1 MRGRGPVIK
10 AVLAGYEADGR
21 DLVDRFEAI
30 DPAGLYAPVAQ
41 FIPAAR
47 ARIADIGAGTGRDAA
62 WLAGLGHA
70 VVAVEPVAAL
80 REAGRA
86 LHPELAWID
95 DRLPELSRL
104 RGQRFDRVLLSGV
117 WQHLDDPARAEA
129 MPVLADLLAR
139 NGVLVMSLR
148 HGPGAPSRPVWPVE
162 VEATV
167 ALARDAGLR
176 LVHRAEA
183 ASVQAGNQAAG
194 VTWTWVCFE
203 GQGR

>member
-1 MRGRGPVIK
+1 MIE
-10 AVLAGYEADGR
+10 AVLAGYEADGA
-21 DLVDRFEAI
+21 DLVRRFETI
-30 DPAGLYAPVAQ
+30 DPEGLYAPVAD
-41 FIPAAR
+41 FIPTTP

-86 LHPELAWID
+86 LRPALAWID
-95 DRLPELSRL
+95 DQLPELAGL
-104 RGQRFDRVLLSGV
+104 GGQRFDRLLLSGV
-117 WQHLDDPARAEA
+117 WQHLDDPARAAA
-129 MPVLADLLAR
+129 MPVLAGLLAPG
-139 NGVLVMSLR
+139 GVLIMSLR
-148 HGPGAPSRPVWPVE
+148 HGPGAPSRPVWPVD

-176 LVHRAEA
+176 LVHRVEA

-194 VTWTWVCFE
+194 VTWTWVCLE
-203 GQGR
+203 KPAPPSL

>member
-1 MRGRGPVIK
+1 MIET
-10 AVLAGYEADGR
+10 VLAGYEAAGQG
-21 DLVDRFEAI
+21 LVDRFEAI
-30 DPAGLYAPVAQ
+30 DSEGLYAPVAA
-41 FIPAAR
+41 FMPAAP

-86 LHPELAWID
+86 LRPALTWID
-95 DRLPELSRL
+95 DQLPALSTL
-104 RGQRFDRVLLSGV
+104 RARGERFDRLLLSGV
-117 WQHLDDPARAEA
+117 WQHLDDPARAVA
-129 MPVLADLLAR
+129 ISALAGLLAPG
-139 NGVLVMSLR
+139 GVLVMSLR
-148 HGPGAPSRPVWPVE
+148 HGPGAPSRPVWPVD
-162 VEATV
+162 VEATIV
-167 ALARDAGLR
+167 LAEGVGLT

-203 GQGR
+203 APAPPSL

>member
-1 MRGRGPVIK
+1 MIK
-10 AVLAGYEADGR
+10 AVLAGYEADGQ

-30 DPAGLYAPVAQ
+30 DPAGLYAPVAL

-95 DRLPELSRL
+95 DRLPKLSGL
-104 RGQRFDRVLLSGV
+104 RGERFDRVLLSGV
-117 WQHLDDPARAEA
+117 WQHLDDRARAEA

-148 HGPGAPSRPVWPVE
+148 HGPGAPSRPVWPVDAQ
-162 VEATV
+162 ATV

-203 GQGR
+203 RQGR

>member
-1 MRGRGPVIK
+1 MIK
-10 AVLAGYEADGR
+10 TVLAGYEADGQ

-95 DRLPELSRL
+95 DRLPKLSGL
-104 RGQRFDRVLLSGV
+104 RGERFDRLLLSGV
-117 WQHLDDPARAEA
+117 WQHLDDRARAEA
-129 MPVLADLLAR
+129 MPALADLLAR

-148 HGPGAPSRPVWPVE
+148 HGPGAPLRPIWPVD
-162 VEATV
+162 VQATV

-203 GQGR
+203 RQGR

>member
-1 MRGRGPVIK
+1 MIK

>member
-1 MRGRGPVIK
+1 MIK
-10 AVLAGYEADGR
+10 TVLAGYEADGQ

-70 VVAVEPVAAL
+70 VVTVEPVAAL

-95 DRLPELSRL
+95 DRLPELSGL
-104 RGQRFDRVLLSGV
+104 RGERFDRLLLSGV
-117 WQHLDDPARAEA
+117 WQHLDDQARAEA
-129 MPVLADLLAR
+129 MPALADLLAR

-148 HGPGAPSRPVWPVE
+148 HGPGAPSRPVWPVD
-162 VEATV
+162 VQATV